1 MISSMSR
8 RSGLSSKLPWLALFA
23 ALLPIGTGRSAA
35 AQQDPFFLCVTEL
48 QTVVPGS
55 VLGCQL
61 GGSNVTLA
69 AALIESLRTASVFMV
84 QNGGFQCTLDGFAG
98 QSWVGTLQV
107 SLADSGKVLCI
118 RDVNRPGRPCLQR
131 DINRAQFYCY

>member
-8 RSGLSSKLPWLALFA
+8 RSGFSSKLPWLALLV
-23 ALLPIGTGRSAA
+23 ALLPMGAGRSA
-35 AQQDPFFLCVTEL
+35 AQQDPFFLCVTEI

-55 VLGCQL
+55 VLACQL

-69 AALIESLRTASVFMV
+69 AALIESFRTASVFMV
-84 QNGGFQCTLDGFAG
+84 QNGGFQCTLDAFAG

-131 DINRAQFYCY
+131 DINRAQLYCY